1 MLSTI
6 VGGDVSDFGRFGRH
20 FFGRADEKFAL
31 YRLMI
36 TVCVF
41 DA

>member
-1 MLSTI
+1 MLLTI
-6 VGGDVSDFGRFGRH
+6 VAGCVGDFGRLGRH

>member
-6 VGGDVSDFGRFGRH
+6 AGGDVGNLDRFGRH

-36 TVCVF
+36 TICVF